1 MITFLRR
8 YAAIVTAHCG
18 AAVACVLLNAPAIA
32 GDATAPATAASNTAV
47 PTTTSGESDQDT
59 LQEVVVTAQ
68 RRTEDLNKV
77 PISITA
83 LSQDT
88 MYNLHLED
96 FRDLATV
103 VPGLSLTTVA
113 AGEQGLSDVIIRGIA
128 SSGNSPTTQ
137 FYIDETPIAIRRLD
151 GAGPSG
157 SPWPLIF
164 DLDRVEVLRGPQG
177 TLFGSSA
184 MGGAIRYITPQPSL
198 TDSSGFAK
206 AEFGYTDGGSP
217 RYEEGVAYGA
227 PLVSGTAGFRVSA
240 WFDHEGGWI
249 DSENPYTG
257 QITAH
262 NTNSSDSYV
271 VRPAITWVPTEGLS
285 VTPALFLQHIHTD
298 EPPIYWL
305 TEAGT
310 PSYLP
315 NPNNGR
321 PTSGNFY
328 NDPQPSNDN
337 LSVSSLA
344 IRYDFHGMSFQSDT
358 SYLDRQYG
366 DNNDWTHA
374 GEAIFSGGNPFI
386 PGIGPSFVLPQN
398 DYSFTHAWQQEFR
411 LTSQDPSSRVSWVT
425 GLYYRQ
431 AVQGL
436 SQKNIGNLD
445 PITEIEYGAPGP
457 SPQVFGVPYTMMNG
471 QVLNEYTNFATTD
484 ISEAVFGD
492 VDFKITSRLKADVGV
507 RVEHSVVDHQ
517 SEVTAGPLAGVSY
530 SSIVLPDQ
538 VANPVTPRYSLTY
551 QYTDNNMVY
560 ATAAKG
566 YRAGG
571 GNSFTAVGNPLCD
584 PSLKALGL
592 TAVPSTFDSDSLWS
606 YEIGA
611 KGSLFD
617 RRLAFQA
624 DVYYIDWTNIQ
635 TEISLPSCAGAFSGN
650 QGKAVGQG
658 LELQV
663 DAIVAEGLKV
673 MTTVGYTD
681 LYYPD
686 AAYGA
691 PISGVAPILNT
702 AGERLMNQWTA
713 AVDAEYSRS
722 ISALWANARSYIRVD
737 YRWQDSPRGPPPNP
751 NIANYDPIFY
761 DYTTISYNVVNIRLG
776 VVHAGLDLSAYLMNA
791 TRSNPIVSID
801 HDTNPDPLYYAGS
814 IPPLTAGLTLLY
826 RF

>member
-1 MITFLRR
+1 MMTTFLRR
-8 YAAIVTAHCG
+8 HRASVTAHCG
-18 AAVACVLLNAPAIA
+18 MAVAFVLVSAPAMSV
-32 GDATAPATAASNTAV
+32 DATVPGTTDQATTA
-47 PTTTSGESDQDT
+47 GESDQES
-59 LQEVVVTAQ
+59 LQQIVVTAQ

-88 MYNLHLED
+88 MYDLHIED
-96 FRDLATV
+96 FRDLAAIT
-103 VPGLSLTTVA
+103 PGLSLSSVA
-113 AGEQGLSDVIIRGIA
+113 AGEQGLSDVAIRGVY
-128 SSGNSPTTQ
+128 SGGNSPTTQ
-137 FYIDETPIAIRRLD
+137 FYVDETPIAIRRLD

-157 SPWPLIF
+157 SPWPDIF

-184 MGGAIRYITPQPSL
+184 MGGAIRYITPQPNL

-217 RYEEGVAYGA
+217 RYEEGLAYGA
-227 PLVSGTAGFRVSA
+227 PIVSGTAGFRVSA

-257 QITAH
+257 KITAH

-271 VRPAITWVPTEGLS
+271 IRPAITWVPTEGLS

-298 EPPIYWL
+298 EPANYWL
-305 TEAGT
+305 TF
-310 PSYLP
+310 LP
-315 NPNNGR
+315 NANNGT
-321 PTSGNFY
+321 PTSGSFY

-344 IRYDFHGMSFQSDT
+344 IQYNFHGLTFQSDT

-411 LTSQDPSSRVSWVT
+411 LTSQNPSSRVSWVVGT
-425 GLYYRQ
+425 YYRH
-431 AVQGL
+431 AIEGL
-436 SQKNIGNLD
+436 AQENIGSLD

-457 SPQVFGVPYTMMNG
+457 SPQVFGVPYTVMNG
-471 QVLNEYTNFATTD
+471 QVLNSYTNFMTTD
-484 ISEAVFGD
+484 ISEAAFGD
-492 VDFKITSRLKADVGV
+492 VDFKITSRLKASVGV
-507 RVEHSVVDHQ
+507 RVEHSVVEHQ
-517 SEVTAGPLAGVSY
+517 NEVAAGPLNGVNY
-530 SSIVLPDQ
+530 SSSVLPDQ

-551 QYTDNNMVY
+551 QYTDTNMVY

-571 GNSFTAVGNPLCD
+571 GNSVTSVGNPLCN
-584 PSLKALGL
+584 PSLEALGL
-592 TAVPSTFDSDSLWS
+592 TAVPRAFESDSLWS
-606 YEIGA
+606 YEIGE
-611 KGSLFD
+611 KSSLFD
-617 RRLAFQA
+617 RRLTFQA
-624 DVYYIDWTNIQ
+624 SAYHLDWTDIQ
-635 TEISLPSCAGAFSGN
+635 TEVSLPSCSEAFTGN
-650 QGKAVGQG
+650 RGKAVGRG
-658 LELQV
+658 FDLQV
-663 DAIVAEGLKV
+663 DAIVVEGLKLSA
-673 MTTVGYTD
+673 TVGYTD

-691 PISGVAPILNT
+691 PSNGVAPLLNG
-702 AGERLMNQWTA
+702 AGDKLMNQWTT
-713 AVDAEYSRS
+713 AVDAEYSRDVD
-722 ISALWANARSYIRVD
+722 ALWTNARSYIRVD
-737 YRWQDSPRGPPPNP
+737 YRWVDNP
-751 NIANYDPIFY
+751 ARPDPYVAGYDPVPY
-761 DYTTISYNVVNIRLG
+761 EYSTRAYGLLNIRLG
-776 VVHAGLDLSAYLMNA
+776 VVHAGLDLSVYVMNA
-791 TRSNPIVSID
+791 THSEPIVGFD
-801 HDTNPDPLYYAGS
+801 RDTIPDPLYYATA
-814 IPPLTAGLTLLY
+814 IQPPTVGLTALY